1 MLVMDMNKPAIDLA
15 KSGPNMIIAVID
27 VIILEPDMTL
37 RGQDNIIPAQTFTP
51 VISPEKK
58 IK

>member
-15 KSGPNMIIAVID
+15 ISGPNMIIAVID
-27 VIILEPDMTL
+27 VIILEPDMIL
-37 RGQDNIIPAQTFTP
+37 PGQDNIIPAQTFTP

-58 IK
+58 SK